1 MVVCT
6 NFIEKSNQCELVI
19 FDLDGTIHSH
29 KDIYDTD
36 AVLKKDIYDI
46 FECLKKNNIKIA
58 LVSLNS
64 VATKYLKRYNIFD
77 YFDYIEYKN
86 WKVHGDSKIDL
97 FDFIQKKSNISY
109 ENMLFFDDREYH
121 CIEATNLKIKSTI
134 VNREDLL
141 TWNDISDG
149 FSLFNQI
156 LKRHDNISTF
166 ISTNTQTFL
175 PEYKNT
181 KKRNIQLIT

>member
-1 MVVCT
+1 
-6 NFIEKSNQCELVI
+6 
-19 FDLDGTIHSH
+19 
-29 KDIYDTD
+29 
-36 AVLKKDIYDI
+36 
-46 FECLKKNNIKIA
+46 
-58 LVSLNS
+58 
-64 VATKYLKRYNIFD
+64 
-77 YFDYIEYKN
+77 
-86 WKVHGDSKIDL
+86 
-97 FDFIQKKSNISY
+97 
-109 ENMLFFDDREYH
+109 MLFFDDREYH
-121 CIEATNLKIKSTI
+121 CIEATKLKIKSKI

-156 LKRHDNISTF
+156 LKRQDNISTF